1 MLVLCHIA
9 QKVYVFSEVSW
20 RAAGAASIRRR
31 RDAERSPSAIR
42 TRTASQ
48 NHLQKHRRNRTWDS
62 PFSPHL
68 SKHTHTSTVCQLG
81 PQLGVHWA
89 WPEQLLWWVRGV
101 AVTQCFFS
109 VYMLKWLFVCFSA
122 GNTIFAT
129 VLLPQ
134 SSKCEVLIFL
144 KQISLALCDRL
155 DCKTVFSLCQS
166 FSLCRVA
173 VYTIWLTI
181 SKWNPLHYL
190 PAGKI
195 PLQRPRWLA

>member
-1 MLVLCHIA
+1 MCHIA

-20 RAAGAASIRRR
+20 RAAGASIRRR
-31 RDAERSPSAIR
+31 RDTERSPSAIR
-42 TRTASQ
+42 TRTTSQ

-68 SKHTHTSTVCQLG
+68 SKHTHTPTVCLLW

-101 AVTQCFFS
+101 AVTQCCFPYTCLNVFC
-109 VYMLKWLFVCFSA
+109 LFSA

-155 DCKTVFSLCQS
+155 
-166 FSLCRVA
+166 
-173 VYTIWLTI
+173 
-181 SKWNPLHYL
+181 
-190 PAGKI
+190 
-195 PLQRPRWLA
+195 